1 MPTGKEILDFF
12 SIYYSQYGY
21 LIIGTVLLLDNI
33 VVVGLLLPSEL
44 LITMGGYFA
53 RQGDF
58 SLPLMLVVGYLGM
71 MIGQSIAYFIGEK
84 GLQYFL
90 IRWGFGEQL
99 QSANTYFTKYGMT
112 ALIFASFAGSTRAML
127 SVVIGSSNVT
137 YKEFLVWESLAA
149 IIWVCAFSF
158 LGYFL
163 GYNQTLIEWIVGNV
177 GKIAPTVLIV
187 WVIITIYQR
196 KWGKSK

>member
-12 SIYYSQYGY
+12 STYYSQYGY
-21 LIIGTVLLLDNI
+21 LIIFTVLLLDNI
-33 VVVGLLLPSEL
+33 VIIGLLLPSEL

-58 SLPLMLVVGYLGM
+58 SLPLMLVIGFTGM
-71 MIGQSIAYFIGEK
+71 MIGQSIAYFIGSK
-84 GLQYFL
+84 GLHYLL
-90 IRWGFGEQL
+90 IKWGFGEQL
-99 QSANTYFTKYGMT
+99 DSANSYFTKYGMP
-112 ALIFASFAGSTRAML
+112 ALIFASFAGSTRTML

-137 YKEFLVWESLAA
+137 YKKFLIWESVAA
-149 IIWVCAFSF
+149 VIWVVAFSF

-163 GYNQTLIEWIVGNV
+163 GANQTLIEWVVGNV

-187 WVIITIYQR
+187 WAIITLYQR
-196 KWGKSK
+196 KKGKSK